1 MLNNPDQFE
10 NCISLIRNIFSLQII
25 FAIQVALRICQGNRL
40 SGSLGGVKNTP
51 TLSHLFFTRS
61 QISSYLNHTVS
72 GFRLILAT
80 ALMLA
85 LTFSVKAQ
93 TSSLIFATA
102 GANPFTVPAGVTN
115 ITVECW
121 GGGGAGGQ
129 ASTSS
134 NGKGGGGGGAYA
146 SSNLVVTPGNTYTV
160 TVGAGGIARTTSG
173 STSGGQ
179 SSFGTLVIALGGT
192 NGVNATNSGTG
203 GAGGLA
209 SGSTGMTTRSGGIG
223 GNGRPTPADGGGG
236 GGGSSATAIV
246 NGVNGGIYVGG
257 TGGAGGNG
265 GNGDGGNG
273 GSYTDSG
280 LDGTSPGG
288 GGGGRG
294 DYGPD
299 SGNGGSGQV
308 IVTWT
313 IPAGYC
319 NGYASTLESQ
329 FGTGVV
335 NANSSLGPPD
345 NAFATLFDHN
355 GGFVVQLDNLLTSGE
370 TIDVLWRRNGITL
383 ANPQVRVDFSI
394 DGANW
399 TNGTFSYTEP
409 SLTWVTKNI
418 LLPINTRY
426 IRFWETNEYN
436 IDIDAISY
444 YTPGVSTPTAIS
456 ISAGTE
462 PTCQLTNGTTTTTY
476 ATSATNNTGF
486 NWSLSNALAGSI
498 NSTTGVMTWANGFS
512 GSVDIQV
519 TASGCNGPSPQVIH
533 PVTVNPLPTITG
545 SLSVC
550 GVGSTTQ
557 LTASG
562 TAAALTPWASV
573 QTAIATVSNSGLVIG
588 VAEGTSVITYT
599 DIKGCGTTATVTVSP
614 TPTTNMVPICQ
625 GGNGGSLTSLTTC
638 PVGATIPSGPKDA
651 GSSTSAPGPGSNTWQ
666 NAGNIISP
674 VGGTYATADLTNA
687 SPTDYLQGTNYN
699 LSIPADATIKGITVS
714 INRQST
720 PIGIKDEELKLIKNG
735 TILVT
740 NKANSTDWPTSMEVV
755 TYGGPSDLWGTTW
768 TVAEINDLNFGVSL
782 AVKNQNAAI
791 RTASVDYMQISVTYT
806 LPSTLDWFTVSSGGT
821 KIGSGSPFDPVGVS
835 GSGLTDTNTP
845 STTTYYA
852 ACSTSPGC
860 RTATDFVITPSLP
873 ASVSIAAVPSETIC
887 AGTSVTF
894 TATPTKGG
902 ATPAYQWKV
911 NGTDSGTNSETY
923 TSTTLADNDVI
934 SVEMTSNATCATGSP
949 ATSNGVT
956 IAIPLP
962 VGPIIF
968 NMGATSTRYQVAG
981 KVTYTAT
988 AINNTGI
995 TYSLDAASLLGGN
1008 NIDAS
1013 KGEVTYSATWYGT
1026 SNITAIAS
1034 GCNGPTTATHK
1045 VVTMKTT
1052 IGKMWCF
1059 GLFTATGALTNTGAS
1074 KIKGDVGT
1082 NVGALTG
1089 FPPGELL
1096 DGGLPHEKDALT
1108 AQAAIDVVTAY
1119 NDLAATPTGEI
1130 ISGTSLGAV
1139 WPGQI
1144 LTPNV
1149 YYLDGALNIANDLI
1163 LDGQGDPNALF
1174 IFKVNGALTTL
1185 TGSKITL
1192 INGAEFRNVYFQ
1204 VYGAVVINAEFAG
1217 TLVAKGAIT
1226 INTGSKLSGRALS
1239 VVGAI
1244 VINNSELNSPCSTM
1258 IGLPDNSKPNLS
1270 TPDPFEF
1277 CVENIQTLVY
1287 DAALTDF
1294 IPSARPDYYTIKA
1307 GDLNLDL
1314 NLATFVHGT
1323 CLPENDLILHWSIR
1337 NSADEPIK
1345 SVSDVFLTDITGQV
1359 SDYTKAIAT
1368 KTDIV
1373 FQGAVNADVTYKIT
1387 YWLEDTCGNLSDPR
1401 VTTITIKPRPNIIK
1415 ED

>member
-25 FAIQVALRICQGNRL
+25 FAIQVALRICQENRSFGSPDGVNSIATPGN
-40 SGSLGGVKNTP
+40 
-51 TLSHLFFTRS
+51 LFFTRS
-61 QISSYLNHTVS
+61 RLSSCINHTVS
-72 GFRLILAT
+72 GFRLMLAT
-80 ALMLA
+80 VLLLA
-85 LTFSVKAQ
+85 LALNTNAQ
-93 TSSLIFATA
+93 TQIFGTS
-102 GANPFTVPAGVTN
+102 GTFTVPAGVTSTK
-115 ITVECW
+115 IECW
-121 GGGGAGGQ
+121 GGGGAGGGVPN
-129 ASTSS
+129 A
-134 NGKGGGGGGAYA
+134 NGRRGGGGAGGSYA
-146 SSNLVVTPGNTYTV
+146 SSTITGLTPLSAINVV
-160 TVGAGGIARTTSG
+160 VGAGGTSA
-173 STSGGQ
+173 SAANGGDGGN
-179 SSFGTLVIALGGT
+179 SSFGLFIIALGGP
-192 NGVNATNSGTG
+192 GGKVGSNSNNDI
-203 GAGGLA
+203 GAGGNA
-209 SGSTGMTTRSGGIG
+209 PNAGNTGGTVNHYGGDGANGSHN
-223 GNGRPTPADGGGG
+223 GNSDSGG
-236 GGGSSATAIV
+236 GGGS
-246 NGVNGGIYVGG
+246 
-257 TGGAGGNG
+257 AGPLGNG
-265 GNGDGGNG
+265 GNANGTVAGAAGPGGGSSGAPGITNGDGDGIDATNIGGGGSGARNNNTNPNANRSGGNG
-273 GSYTDSG
+273 FSG
-280 LDGTSPGG
+280 L
-288 GGGGRG
+288 
-294 DYGPD
+294 
-299 SGNGGSGQV
+299 V
-308 IVTWT
+308 IVSW

-319 NGYASTLESQ
+319 SGYAHAVFHEDD
-329 FGTGVV
+329 VV
-335 NANSSLGPPD
+335 NADHSLGAPD
-345 NAFATLFDHN
+345 NLFAILDDLDDHL
-355 GGFVVQLDNLLTSGE
+355 VVQLNNQLASGE
-370 TIDVLWRRNGITL
+370 TIDVLWRRNDITL
-383 ANPQVRVDFSI
+383 ADPHVRVDFSI

-557 LTASG
+557 LTGSG
-562 TAAALTPWASV
+562 TATSWVSASP
-573 QTAIATVSNSGLVIG
+573 AIATVDNTNGLVTG
-588 VAEGTSVITYT
+588 VATGTSVITYT
-599 DIKGCGTTATVTVSP
+599 DNKGCGTTATVTVSP

-674 VGGTYATADLTNA
+674 VGGPYATADLTNA

-699 LSIPADATIKGITVS
+699 LSIPGNATIKGITVS

-740 NKANSTDWPTSMEVV
+740 NKANSTDWPTSMEVA

-782 AVKNQNAAI
+782 VVKNQNAAI

-860 RTATDFVITPSLP
+860 RTATDFIITSSQL
-873 ASVSIAAVPSETIC
+873 ASVSIAAIPSGAIC

-894 TATPTKGG
+894 TATPTNEG
-902 ATPAYQWKV
+902 AAPTYQWKV
-911 NGTDSGTNSETY
+911 NNVNVGSSNPLYSY
-923 TSTTLADNDVI
+923 TPADGDII
-934 SVEMTSNATCATGSP
+934 SCVLISSATCATGSP

-956 IAIPLP
+956 IAIVPP

-995 TYSLDAASLLGGN
+995 KYTLDATSSIE
-1008 NIDAS
+1008 NIIDENT
-1013 KGEVTYSATWYGT
+1013 GEVTYSSAWSGT
-1026 SNITAIAS
+1026 SIITATVS
-1034 GCNGPTTATHK
+1034 GCPAQTTATHT
-1045 VVTMKTT
+1045 VATMKTT
-1052 IGKMWCF
+1052 IGKTWCF
-1059 GLFTATGALTNTGAS
+1059 ALFTATGALTNTGAS
-1074 KIKGDVGT
+1074 QVKGHIGT

-1089 FPPGELL
+1089 FPPGIL
-1096 DGGLPHEKDALT
+1096 DGEKHVNDAIS

-1119 NDLAATPTGEI
+1119 NDLAATPNGVI
-1130 ISGTSLGAV
+1130 VSGTELGS
-1139 WPGQI
+1139 GQI

-1149 YYLDGALNIANDLI
+1149 YSLGGALNITGDLI

-1174 IFKVNGALTTL
+1174 IFKVNGALSTL
-1185 TGSKITL
+1185 TGSRIILKNSTSIL
-1192 INGAEFRNVYFQ
+1192 NVYFQ
-1204 VYGAVVINAEFAG
+1204 VYGAVVLNAEFAG

-1226 INTGSKLSGRALS
+1226 INTGSKLIGRALS

-1244 VINNSELNSPCSTM
+1244 VINDSELTSNCSPI
-1258 IGLPDNSKPNLS
+1258 IGLPDNNKPNFSSL
-1270 TPDPFEF
+1270 DPFEF
-1277 CVENIQTLVY
+1277 CVENIRTLAY

-1294 IPSARPDYYTIKA
+1294 IPSVRPDYYTLKA

-1314 NLATFVHGT
+1314 NPATFVHGT

-1345 SVSDVFLTDITGQV
+1345 SVSNVFLTDIIGQV

-1368 KTDIV
+1368 KTDII

-1387 YWLEDTCGNLSDPR
+1387 YWLEDTCGNLSDPK
-1401 VTTITIKPRPNIIK
+1401 VTTITIKPRPNINK
-1415 ED
+1415 VN